1 VESSLFVIPGLLTP
15 RKDTRTNMA
24 QSDILLESGTNEFEI
39 VEFVVGL
46 QSYGVNVAKVR
57 EIIQYDQKFMTPIP
71 EHHPAVIGLYSL
83 RGDTFPLIDLSS
95 TLKSEGDKTSTR
107 RVIMVCEFNTL
118 VNGFL
123 VDGVRRI
130 HRRSWEDVKPVG
142 VIAGQGKSPIT
153 STVNVDDK
161 QMLILDLE
169 SIIADIYPA
178 STMMIKEGAS
188 ADMAAK
194 REEIKLIFAE
204 DSSMIRDTVTA
215 ILKKV
220 GYVNTTAV
228 KDGKEAYDLILDMKA
243 RADRNRTTIREYLS
257 GLITDIEMPRMDG
270 LTLCKKVKV
279 EMGLSIPVIIFSSM
293 INEQMAVKCR
303 EVGADAFI
311 TKPKSSELV
320 EIIDRHF
327 MLADA

>member
-1 VESSLFVIPGLLTP
+1 
-15 RKDTRTNMA
+15 MA

-39 VEFVVGL
+39 VEFFVGP

-57 EIIQYDQKFMTPIP
+57 EIIQLNQQFVTPIP
-71 EHHPAVIGLYSL
+71 DHHPAVIGLYSL
-83 RGDTFPLIDLSS
+83 RGETFPLIDLSS
-95 TLKSEGDKTSTR
+95 TLKTEGDKTSTR

-123 VDGVRRI
+123 VDGVRQI
-130 HRRSWEDVKPVG
+130 HRRSWEDVKPVSG
-142 VIAGQGKSPIT
+142 LVGQGKSMIT
-153 STVNVDDK
+153 STVNIDDK

-169 SIIADIYPA
+169 SIIAEIYPP
-178 STMMIKEGAS
+178 SIMMAQDTVS
-188 ADMAAK
+188 ANMSLK
-194 REEIKLIFAE
+194 REGVKLVFAE
-204 DSSMIRDTVTA
+204 DSPVIRDVVMS
-215 ILKKV
+215 ILNKA

-228 KDGKEAYDLILDMKA
+228 GDGKEAYDLIVDIKA
-243 RADRNRTTIREYLS
+243 KADRNRTTIREYLS

-311 TKPKSSELV
+311 TKPKSIELV
-320 EIIDRHF
+320 ELIDRHF
-327 MLADA
+327 LKASV

>member
-1 VESSLFVIPGLLTP
+1 
-15 RKDTRTNMA
+15 MA
-24 QSDILLESGTNEFEI
+24 RSDILLESGTNEFEI
-39 VEFVVGL
+39 VEFFVGT

-57 EIIQYDQKFMTPIP
+57 EIIQHNQQFVTPIP
-71 EHHPAVIGLYSL
+71 DHHPAVIGLYSL
-83 RGDTFPLIDLSS
+83 RGETFPLIDLSS
-95 TLKSEGDKTSTR
+95 TLKTEGDKTSTR

-123 VDGVRRI
+123 VDGVRQI
-130 HRRSWEDVKPVG
+130 HRRSWEDVRPVSG
-142 VIAGQGKSPIT
+142 LVGQGKSMIT
-153 STVNVDDK
+153 STVNIDDK

-169 SIIADIYPA
+169 SIIAEIYPP
-178 STMMIKEGAS
+178 SIMMAQDGVS
-188 ADMAAK
+188 ANISLK
-194 REEIKLIFAE
+194 REGVNLLFAE
-204 DSSMIRDTVTA
+204 DSPVIRDVVMT
-215 ILKKV
+215 ILKKA

-228 KDGKEAYDLILDMKA
+228 RDGKEAYDLILEMKA
-243 RADRNRTTIREYLS
+243 KADRNRTTIREYIS

-311 TKPKSSELV
+311 TKPKSIELV
-320 EIIDRHF
+320 DLIDRHF
-327 MLADA
+327 LKASV

>member
-1 VESSLFVIPGLLTP
+1 
-15 RKDTRTNMA
+15 MA

-39 VEFVVGL
+39 VEFFVGP

-57 EIIQYDQKFMTPIP
+57 EIIQHNQQFVTPIP
-71 EHHPAVIGLYSL
+71 DHHPAVIGLYSL
-83 RGDTFPLIDLSS
+83 RGETFPLIDLSS
-95 TLKSEGDKTSTR
+95 TLKTEGDKTSTR

-123 VDGVRRI
+123 VDGVRQI
-130 HRRSWEDVKPVG
+130 HRRSWEDVKPVSG
-142 VIAGQGKSPIT
+142 LVGQGKSMIT
-153 STVNVDDK
+153 STVNIDDK

-169 SIIADIYPA
+169 SIIAEIYPP
-178 STMMIKEGAS
+178 SIMMAQDGVS
-188 ADMAAK
+188 ANMSLK
-194 REEIKLIFAE
+194 REGVNMIFAE
-204 DSSMIRDTVTA
+204 DSPVIRDVVMS
-215 ILKKV
+215 ILKKA

-228 KDGKEAYDLILDMKA
+228 GDGKEAYDLIVDMKA
-243 RADRNRTTIREYLS
+243 KADRNRTTIREYLS

-293 INEQMAVKCR
+293 INAQMAVKCR

-311 TKPKSSELV
+311 TKPKSIELV
-320 EIIDRHF
+320 ELIDRHF
-327 MLADA
+327 LKASV